1 MNNFHI
7 SHRIPVPL
15 QGYATLGS
23 NLEQSLTFRM
33 VSGKAWPILAYGTR
47 SCSSQLS
54 IVYFEPG
61 EAQFNVI
68 KWHLPCQ
75 LPPSIYLWGRGLSK
89 TVWHLKGVPGGL
101 VCAKIT
107 KSQGVHQRLSRFD
120 LGPKISNLI
129 NRWIA
134 VNEVA
139 KAGGTVS
146 KWMLLA
152 WSLRFLQNFKA
163 ALRLPLVAPCETQP
177 SMVLY

>member
-33 VSGKAWPILAYGTR
+33 VSGTAWPILADGTR
-47 SCSSQLS
+47 YCSSQLS
-54 IVYFEPG
+54 ILYFEPG

-75 LPPSIYLWGRGLSK
+75 LPPNIYSWGRGFSL

-101 VCAKIT
+101 VCAKRT

-120 LGPKISNLI
+120 FGSQISKLI
-129 NRWIA
+129 SRWIV

-139 KAGGTVS
+139 KSRV
-146 KWMLLA
+146 
-152 WSLRFLQNFKA
+152 
-163 ALRLPLVAPCETQP
+163 P
-177 SMVLY
+177 SPYGCF